1 LKIRRYLLPLTY
13 NNIDRYFL
21 LWCLRYLR
29 AFNTTPFVVLSLDWV
44 KLFIFFPKYLIQRK
58 VRATPFLVAEKQ
70 VPLLPDSLNEYSRQI
85 IRFTL

>member
-1 LKIRRYLLPLTY
+1 
-13 NNIDRYFL
+13 
-21 LWCLRYLR
+21 
-29 AFNTTPFVVLSLDWV
+29 VLSLDWV